1 MSKGR
6 EVILETQDIH
16 KYFGGIKALKGVSIH
31 LYKGEILGLIG
42 PNGAGKTTLFNII
55 TGYYKPTK
63 GKVIFEG
70 KDITGLPLRKITRMG
85 IARTFQ
91 LVQIFPSLT
100 VLENVLVAALNG
112 REEVLTYEEAVEES
126 YKALE
131 FIGLVDKADK
141 FASQLVLTDRKKVEL
156 ARALATEPKILLLD
170 ELIAGLNPTETDE
183 MLDVIRKI
191 NSRGISI
198 IMVEHVMRAIMNI
211 SERLVVLDYGEK
223 IAEGTPEE
231 VANNPRVIEAYL
243 GRFAGGVK
251 KNA

>member
-1 MSKGR
+1 MSKGK
-6 EVILETQDIH
+6 EVILETHDIH

-63 GKVIFEG
+63 GKVTFEG

-100 VLENVLVAALNG
+100 VLENVLVGALNG

-131 FIGLVDKADK
+131 FIGLIDQADK

-156 ARALATEPKILLLD
+156 ARALATDPKILLLD

-183 MLDVIRKI
+183 MLEVIRKI
-191 NSRGISI
+191 NSKGISI

-211 SERLVVLDYGEK
+211 SERIVVLDYGEK